1 MIFKLLGLTSVYT
14 HPYEI
19 HERVIKKGTS
29 REEKA
34 ASRTQIM
41 KEEEFLLLGKLKPEC
56 SNNNS
61 ERIAE
66 CTYFTH
72 IKTVFAK
79 VKYYSNKMIY
89 GLYCKFSARPV
100 N

>member
-1 MIFKLLGLTSVYT
+1 MIFKLLGVTSVYT

-19 HERVIKKGTS
+19 HECVIKKGTS

-34 ASRTQIM
+34 APRTQIM
-41 KEEEFLLLGKLKPEC
+41 KEEELLLLGKLKPEC

-66 CTYFTH
+66 CNYFTH
-72 IKTVFAK
+72 VGTLFAK
-79 VKYYSNKMIY
+79 MEYYSNKMIY
-89 GLYCKFSARPV
+89 GLQVLS
-100 N
+100 NTS

>member
-1 MIFKLLGLTSVYT
+1 
-14 HPYEI
+14 
-19 HERVIKKGTS
+19 
-29 REEKA
+29 
-34 ASRTQIM
+34 M

-66 CTYFTH
+66 YNYFTH
-72 IKTVFAK
+72 IETLCAKTE
-79 VKYYSNKMIY
+79 YYGNEMLY
-89 GLYCKFSARPV
+89 GLQVLSKT